1 MLRFNSAFLQV
12 LRMKRLNNFFLIGK
26 VVVIFIFLDCGFRF
40 VGFNTTRDK
49 LLNRIRKIPPAPPS
63 DQDKAALEKIVSA
76 VDAGTRYY
84 YRKRLDCLPRALT
97 MYYLAR
103 QQEIPVE
110 FCLGVKKYP
119 FAGHSW
125 MEYQGEIIGD
135 RPNRVKLYTV
145 LVRE

>member
-1 MLRFNSAFLQV
+1 MKKLGYCV
-12 LRMKRLNNFFLIGK
+12 LVSKVIG
-26 VVVIFIFLDCGFRF
+26 IFIFLDCGFRF
-40 VGFNTTRDK
+40 VGFDRTKQR
-49 LLNRIRKIPPAPPS
+49 LLRRVRRMQPAPPS
-63 DQDKAALEKIVSA
+63 DHDKAALEEIVTA
-76 VDAGTRYY
+76 VDVGTRYY

-97 MYYLAR
+97 LYYLAR
-103 QQEIPVE
+103 RRAIPVE

>member
-1 MLRFNSAFLQV
+1 
-12 LRMKRLNNFFLIGK
+12 MKKLDHFFLISK
-26 VVVIFIFLDCGFRF
+26 VIAIFIFLDCAFRF
-40 VGFNTTRDK
+40 LGYEQTQQR
-49 LLNRIRKIPPAPPS
+49 LLNRVRKIPPLGPS
-63 DQDKAALEKIVSA
+63 DKDKAALQNIVSA
-76 VDAGTRYY
+76 VDTGTRYY

-97 MYYLAR
+97 MFYFAR
-103 QQEIPVE
+103 QRAIPVE

-125 MEYQGEIIGD
+125 VEYQGEVIGD

>member
-1 MLRFNSAFLQV
+1 
-12 LRMKRLNNFFLIGK
+12 MKKLHHLLIVGK
-26 VVVIFIFLDCGFRF
+26 VIGIFIFLDCGFRF
-40 VGFNTTRDK
+40 FGFESTREK
-49 LLNRIRKIPPAPPS
+49 LLSRVRKIQPAPPS
-63 DQDKAALEKIVSA
+63 ERDKATLEQIVSA

-97 MYYLAR
+97 MFYLAR
-103 QQEIPVE
+103 QQRLPVE

-125 MEYQGEIIGD
+125 VEYQGEIIGD